1 MEQRDLE
8 EVIVLNIGYKNEYCC
23 FFPCY
28 EIFMGK
34 PMDSSCDV
42 DYHRVELHGKEQPY
56 FGMMVNC
63 FCGMVYRR
71 KALSLISSRG
81 HCQRF
86 SSSQI
91 FDTPQAKLKSGLNL
105 SSGFEERSYAVVIN
119 EFMMYGYL
127 SSLHRIGFVAFFH
140 AMRN

>member
-1 MEQRDLE
+1 ME
-8 EVIVLNIGYKNEYCC
+8 K
-23 FFPCY
+23 
-28 EIFMGK
+28 K
-34 PMDSSCDV
+34 
-42 DYHRVELHGKEQPY
+42 QPY

-91 FDTPQAKLKSGLNL
+91 FDMPQAKLKSGLNL

-127 SSLHRIGFVAFFH
+127 SSLHRIGFVAFSH
-140 AMRN
+140 AMRNWWEYPCNSPVIKIGMTVTVCFQRKAVLQNRKYSHIFYSQ